1 MTMNPQPLLS
11 TFLAT
16 TALTFG
22 LSAPAAAL
30 TLSASASAASLQP
43 ATVAPSLD
51 LQNGDFLIHANT
63 QALPP
68 HVTGD
73 GVDETTTWAFDY
85 SSQPGYAAF
94 LASGPLVSAVLTLR
108 LNTAFFIGGV
118 GPITDIAFPSDGVA
132 SVGPGWLIP
141 NFMTGTAGTYQLGS
155 ISTDLIV
162 NVGTDPGELR
172 NWLISNGGRIPMLYA
187 DDAIVVGAALQLTTA
202 AVPEPAPWALAAAGL
217 LALAALRA
225 RAHARSRSRS
235 RSCAQH
241 A

>member
-1 MTMNPQPLLS
+1 MKHHPLLS
-11 TFLAT
+11 TVLV
-16 TALTFG
+16 TAALGLG

-30 TLSASASAASLQP
+30 TLSAGASAASLQP
-43 ATVAPSLD
+43 TTVAPSLD
-51 LQNGDFLIHANT
+51 LQNGDFLIHANP
-63 QALPP
+63 QAFAP

-85 SSQPGYAAF
+85 GSQPGYAAF

-132 SVGPGWLIP
+132 TVGPGWLIP
-141 NFMTGTAGTYQLGS
+141 SFMNGTAGTYQLGS
-155 ISTDLIV
+155 ISTDLII
-162 NVGTDPGELR
+162 NVGTNPGELR

-202 AVPEPAPWALAAAGL
+202 AVPEPATWVLAALGA
-217 LALAALRA
+217 LALATRRRFIVQMNSRA
-225 RAHARSRSRS
+225 QR
-235 RSCAQH
+235 
-241 A
+241 